1 MAHKGFSHI
10 GLSTRDLD
18 STRDFYEN
26 VLGFKVARCDIIKI
40 AEGGQ
45 IRHIF
50 FDTGRDQL
58 IAFMEPQEVQG
69 IPENYISLE
78 YCCLTRDVGTEDDV
92 TMQVRVERSIEAMR
106 GRWDRLREAGVA
118 AMSATL

>member
-58 IAFMEPQEVQG
+58 IAFMEP
-69 IPENYISLE
+69 
-78 YCCLTRDVGTEDDV
+78 
-92 TMQVRVERSIEAMR
+92 
-106 GRWDRLREAGVA
+106 
-118 AMSATL
+118 

>member
-1 MAHKGFSHI
+1 MTHKGFSHI

-50 FDTGRDQL
+50 FDTQNPIQCSGNSKS
-58 IAFMEPQEVQG
+58 EVCTL
-69 IPENYISLE
+69 PNPS
-78 YCCLTRDVGTEDDV
+78 CL
-92 TMQVRVERSIEAMR
+92 
-106 GRWDRLREAGVA
+106 
-118 AMSATL
+118 